1 MQNDRDRLIE
11 LVFKSEYS
19 DFPCHLNN
27 VRIEDLA
34 DYLLANGVIVPP
46 CKVGDKVAVRALC
59 ECVATIPDN
68 DECRFICPFE
78 DDCEYEDC
86 DNANERIFN
95 TEISSIFNDGLGWKI
110 TFKNICG
117 IEASFTDLGTSFFV
131 GENAEQQALE
141 YVKQALKEQK

>member
-46 CKVGDKVAVRALC
+46 NELYSIVDKGTIY
-59 ECVATIPDN
+59 ATVSKAIVEWLPLYVIK
-68 DECRFICPFE
+68 EPEKYGYYKTKEEAEEKLR
-78 DDCEYEDC
+78 
-86 DNANERIFN
+86 
-95 TEISSIFNDGLGWKI
+95 GLNNG
-110 TFKNICG
+110 
-117 IEASFTDLGTSFFV
+117 
-131 GENAEQQALE
+131 
-141 YVKQALKEQK
+141 